1 MRVAKGVVESLRS
14 PVGRGM
20 LEFFTESVWQTGF
33 ARSIGMFDGMLVTSV
48 GQQGSSLEAVY
59 TVPENICLPRETSG
73 GGGGG
78 GGGKSFLS
86 CGATTA
92 IFDEVSTLAMV
103 IADKTYRPGVSISL
117 SCQMFHPVGPGERV
131 TFKSRGL
138 KMGARLGYGEASM
151 YREDGKLAATGRH
164 VKYLP
169 MGRAWDLT
177 ATPLLFPVATKWMNR
192 QHERW
197 LKDPERTKG
206 IPTGEHLV
214 DMFKLEDFER
224 YEGGKAGEEYFGDA
238 NLAQGQEEDE
248 EEIRSA
254 EAEVLITRRQC
265 NYIPGTMHGGAI
277 AVAAEEIARRCPP
290 APLPVE
296 DASIP
301 GNPLIQYMEVH
312 YMSPIKRRAGLAAV
326 SAAADT
332 GINVTR
338 VGLSEAGGTEGGV
351 LCAEAVLLWGQNE
364 GV

>member
-1 MRVAKGVVESLRS
+1 MY
-14 PVGRGM
+14 
-20 LEFFTESVWQTGF
+20 
-33 ARSIGMFDGMLVTSV
+33 DGMLVTSV

-73 GGGGG
+73 GD
-78 GGGKSFLS
+78 GGKAFLS

-117 SCQMFHPVGPGERV
+117 SCQMFHPVRPGERV

-138 KMGARLGYGEASM
+138 KMGGRLGYGEASM

-177 ATPLLFPVATKWMNR
+177 ATPLLFPVATKWMVR

-197 LKDPERTKG
+197 LKDPHRTKARRERRRHEIGDGGG

-214 DMFKLEDFER
+214 DMFKLEHFER
-224 YEGGKAGEEYFGDA
+224 YEGGKATEEYFGDA
-238 NLAQGQEEDE
+238 NLAQGQEEE
-248 EEIRSA
+248 EGEIRSA
-254 EAEVLITRRQC
+254 EAEVLITRRKC
-265 NYIPGTMHGGAI
+265 NYMPGTMHGGAI

-290 APLPVE
+290 SPLPVD
-296 DASIP
+296 DASVL
-301 GNPLIQYMEVH
+301 GNPSIQYMEVH

-326 SAAADT
+326 SAAANT

-351 LCAEAVLLWGQNE
+351 LCAEAVLLWGQKE